1 MNRHYLKLWSA
12 GLSDLEFT
20 QALAIAGTLRREALD
35 WADNSAHSKRD
46 TGVRLPWK
54 LAADDAANL
63 PTPQELLMDWKAFNS
78 AKRVFTLLLEN
89 TPSTSF
95 AARCDFAS
103 ALASLPGVLGVTV
116 ECDRWWAQA
125 TPWRL
130 PISIAALDSDSI
142 SKALIDRNRWAP
154 PNWPFQY
161 AAASRQFDR
170 HQALVLSDSLD
181 TAFATL
187 QNAPPKLKANLAI
200 INGLGDETLDNAEEL
215 MERIAARLSLS
226 GVALIRE
233 SMTRDDLVDEVHR
246 FAFEMSH
253 DLPVDAAI
261 QAAFGD
267 DTILFGNVSLLRE
280 ARMSTQVS
288 ALATRMAA
296 MPKMA
301 KIVVGERSVGMLTRS
316 KPPPSAAPMMDAQAR
331 IMMSA
336 SPEEM
341 SAAMASAAPTFEFAG
356 ESHEASALTELA
368 GAVRK
373 AAASGATTTSALRC
387 VQQQCFIRPT
397 PAAPLIRVSNAFAVD
412 ESVVLKVRIGDQSD
426 EQWQSSTV
434 SFPDQEL
441 PANESKHRLT
451 VMFFEPNHFGA
462 PMLADIELPQV
473 GISGE
478 ATFEFVPKVAANFEA
493 RISIIHR
500 GRILQTAILKTQILA
515 SRKDATAAHTISLV
529 DETHVRH
536 DWTSLDQRPRFD
548 LAFICNHDSTNAS
561 GVTAIAES
569 FAWAPSV
576 AGIESA
582 VTEINAALSEVAK
595 NTKDYRDG
603 LDKGENPRLLTDL
616 AFSGRELFMQL
627 IGEQLLRNTAGQID
641 LRADHVTHVQIVSTR
656 PDAIIPIEFIYDYP
670 PPKDG
675 NLIVCPNHRA
685 ALESGHCDPDCR
697 NKLLTTKHVC
707 PLGFWGL
714 RKVIERH
721 TSDIDAALVGNPQPI
736 VPIEATNALSKL
748 SIRNA
753 ALVGRSRRVTSESIA
768 PLVALLEQQME
779 KGVINANNWDE
790 WASAVSEK
798 LPQLLIAF
806 PHNSGSGS
814 KRKLELGKV
823 GEEDSELL
831 TTNINMRNEVPIA
844 DHAQTLWH
852 VRAPSGEP
860 PMVLLLGCDTAGTA
874 ETFGSHVAKFRLA
887 GAAIVVS
894 TIATVFGEH
903 AVRVGTTIVEEL
915 LKRTSP
921 EIEGTAMDRERLGE
935 ILRDAKR
942 AALLQ
947 SLPMALCVVAFGDAD
962 WSL

>member
-1 MNRHYLKLWSA
+1 MNRHFLKTWSA
-12 GLSDLEFT
+12 GLSDTEFA
-20 QALAIAGTLRREALD
+20 QALAIAGTLQREALD

-54 LAADDAANL
+54 LTTDDVDDL

-78 AKRVFTLLLEN
+78 AKRVFTLLLEH
-89 TPSTSF
+89 TPSMSF

-103 ALASLPGVLGVTV
+103 AMASLPGVLGVTV

-130 PISIAALDSDSI
+130 PFSIAALDSASI
-142 SKALIDRNRWAP
+142 SKALIERNRWAP

-170 HQALVLSDSLD
+170 HQVLVLSESLS
-181 TAFATL
+181 TAFTAL

-200 INGLGDETLDNAEEL
+200 INGLGGKTLDDAKAL
-215 MERIAARLSLS
+215 MEQIATRLSLS

-233 SMTRDDLVDEVHR
+233 SIAREDLVDKVHR

-253 DLPVDAAI
+253 DLPADAAI

-267 DTILFGNVSLLRE
+267 DTILFGNASLLRE
-280 ARMSTQVS
+280 ARMSTQVA
-288 ALATRMAA
+288 ALTTRMAA

-301 KIVVGERSVGMLTRS
+301 KIAVGERSADMLTRS
-316 KPPPSAAPMMDAQAR
+316 KPPPNAAPMTGAQAR

-336 SPEEM
+336 PPEEM

-373 AAASGATTTSALRC
+373 AAASSATTASAVRC
-387 VQQQCFIRPT
+387 VQQQCFVRPT
-397 PAAPLIRVSNAFAVD
+397 PAAPLTKVTDAFVVD
-412 ESVVLKVRIGDQSD
+412 ESVLLKVRIGDQSD
-426 EQWQSSTV
+426 GEWQSSTV

-451 VMFFEPNHFGA
+451 VMFFEPNHFSA

-473 GISGE
+473 GTSSE
-478 ATFEFVPKVAANFEA
+478 ATFEFVPKTAANFEA
-493 RISIIHR
+493 RVSIIHR
-500 GRILQTAILKTQILA
+500 GRVLQTAILKTQVLA
-515 SRKDATAAHTISLV
+515 SRTDATAAHTISLV

-548 LAFICNHDSTNAS
+548 LAFICNHDSANVP
-561 GVTAIAES
+561 GVTAIADS
-569 FAWAPSV
+569 FAWAPSTE
-576 AGIESA
+576 GIESVVA
-582 VTEINAALSEVAK
+582 EINATLSRVATNAK
-595 NTKDYRDG
+595 SKDHSEG
-603 LDKGENPRLLTDL
+603 LDKGENPQLFIDL
-616 AFSGRELFMQL
+616 AFSGRELFLQL
-627 IGEQLLRNTAGQID
+627 LGEQLSRNTAGDID
-641 LRADHVTHVQIVSTR
+641 LRADHVTHIQVVATR
-656 PDAIIPIEFIYDYP
+656 PDAVIPIEFIYDYALP
-670 PPKDG
+670 DDG
-675 NLIVCPNHRA
+675 EATVCPQHRK
-685 ALESGHCDPDCR
+685 ALETGRCDPNCPG
-697 NKLLTTKHVC
+697 KLKPEDHVC
-707 PLGFWGL
+707 PMGFWGV

-721 TSDIDAALVGNPQPI
+721 VADPAAQPSDNG
-736 VPIEATNALSKL
+736 VPIAQSEATSARTKL
-748 SIRNA
+748 NIGNGAVLGHSSIVKDA
-753 ALVGRSRRVTSESIA
+753 DVA
-768 PLVALLEQQME
+768 PLLALLAQHIE
-779 KGVINANNWDE
+779 GSVTHAGNWDE
-790 WASAVSEK
+790 WAEAVAEHS
-798 LPQLLIAF
+798 PQLLIAF
-806 PHNSGSGS
+806 PHSVNKGSQ
-814 KRKLELGKV
+814 RTLEFGEKV
-823 GEEDSELL
+823 LL
-831 TTNINMRNEVPIA
+831 TTSIKSRKEVMA
-844 DHAQTLWH
+844 SRRGEVKWH
-852 VRAPSGEP
+852 VRTPDGDP
-860 PMVLLLGCDTAGTA
+860 PMVFLLGCDTASTA
-874 ETFGSHVAKFRLA
+874 TTFSSHVAKFRVA

-903 AVRVGTTIVEEL
+903 AVRVGTAIVEEL
-915 LKRTSP
+915 LKRTNP
-921 EIEGTAMDRERLGE
+921 DVDGTPLDRDRLGE